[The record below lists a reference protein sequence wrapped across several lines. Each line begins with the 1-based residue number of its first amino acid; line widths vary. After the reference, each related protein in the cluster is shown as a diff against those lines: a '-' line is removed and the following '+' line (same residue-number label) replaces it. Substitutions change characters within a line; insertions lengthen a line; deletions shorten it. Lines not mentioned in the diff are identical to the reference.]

1 MKVYTKKFA
10 ISTDKQRGTF
20 AAKLSQMNELSSKAK
35 QGEDYKQFAARIEAE
50 LLDEKKQVFYIPYL
64 KKLGFQHS

>member
-1 MKVYTKKFA
+1 
-10 ISTDKQRGTF
+10 
-20 AAKLSQMNELSSKAK
+20 MNELSSKAK

-64 KKLGFQHS
+64 KKLGFQHSWKVADYSRVPVYHIEKRN